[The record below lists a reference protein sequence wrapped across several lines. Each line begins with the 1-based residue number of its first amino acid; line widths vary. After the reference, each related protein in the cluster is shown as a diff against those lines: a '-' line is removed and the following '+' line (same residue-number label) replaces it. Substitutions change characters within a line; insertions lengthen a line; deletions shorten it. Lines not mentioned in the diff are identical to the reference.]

1 MQEIKR
7 KLKLRDVKSAK
18 LPWLW
23 KSHAKKKKKGKE
35 MVGMRFNG
43 KKQYF
48 CIEVLQIYKFVLM
61 HRT

>member
-23 KSHAKKKKKGKE
+23 KSHAKKRKGDGRDE
-35 MVGMRFNG
+35 IFLNG